1 MSKLAIGRSP
11 EANLRNRRLGLA
23 LAALTL
29 TYIAAV
35 IGFLVFK

>member
-11 EANLRNRRLGLA
+11 ETNLRNRRLGLM
-23 LAALTL
+23 LAALML

-35 IGFLVFK
+35 IGFLIFK